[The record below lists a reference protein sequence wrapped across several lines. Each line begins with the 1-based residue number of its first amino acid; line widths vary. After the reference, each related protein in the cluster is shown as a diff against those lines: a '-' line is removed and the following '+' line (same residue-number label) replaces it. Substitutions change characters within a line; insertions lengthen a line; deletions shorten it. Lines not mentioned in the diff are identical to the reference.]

1 MRKEYTKPD
10 FKAIKF
16 SVDDILT
23 TSIVVKEAP
32 QTFDGA
38 QSLGS
43 IEADK
48 VLTD

>member
-1 MRKEYTKPD
+1 MRKEYIKPD

-23 TSIVVKEAP
+23 TSIVVKTAP